1 MNPTMALNH
10 AGQSLWLDN
19 ITRDLLTSGTLDR
32 YIAELSVTGLTS
44 NPTIFEKAISG
55 SDAYDEPIR
64 RGLEAGLRG
73 EDLFFDMALDDLR
86 QAADAFARTHQRT
99 SGVDGWV
106 SLEVSP
112 LLARDA
118 AATVAQAR
126 RLHGLADHLNLY
138 IKIPGT
144 PEGLPAI
151 EEAIFSGVP
160 VNVTLLFTAAHYV
173 AAAEAY
179 MRGLERRIEAGLDVA
194 VASVASV
201 FMSRWDAAVASD
213 VPAEL
218 RNKLGLAVGAD
229 TFVAYR
235 GLLESDRWQRLA
247 NEGARPQRLLFASTG
262 TKDPAESDVLYVTG
276 LAAPQTVNTM
286 PEGTL
291 LAFAD
296 HGSIESLLSA
306 DGGRS
311 RQMLE
316 AFGGAGVDVD
326 ALGQRLQDDGADAFV
341 ASWGQLLER
350 LEAKSGELVSAR

>member
-1 MNPTMALNH
+1 MNPTTALNR

-32 YIAELSVTGLTS
+32 YIAELCVTGLTS

-55 SDAYDEPIR
+55 SDAYDEPVR
-64 RGLEAGLRG
+64 RGLEAGLKG
-73 EDLFFDMALDDLR
+73 EDLFFDLALDDLR
-86 QAADAFARTHQRT
+86 QAADAFAPTHQRT

-112 LLARDA
+112 LLAREA
-118 AATVAQAR
+118 AATVAQAK
-126 RLHGLADHLNLY
+126 RLHGLADRANLY

-151 EEAIFSGVP
+151 EETIFSGVP
-160 VNVTLLFTAAHYV
+160 VNVTLLFTAAQYV

-262 TKDPAESDVLYVTG
+262 TKDAAESDVLYVTG

-296 HGSIESLLSA
+296 HGSIESLLPA
-306 DGGRS
+306 DGGHS

-316 AFGGAGVDVD
+316 SIGAAGVDVD
-326 ALGQRLQDDGADAFV
+326 GLGQRLQDDGADAFV

-350 LEAKSGELVSAR
+350 LEAKSGELVSAP